1 MLFSSI
7 PGLEETKEKIIQAVK
22 NNHLA
27 HALLFHGPEG
37 TPNLKMAL
45 ALSTYLHCAHPGE
58 DDACGICPACQK
70 MAKLIHPDM
79 NFVFPMPGEGKE
91 NGDEDKEK
99 DKKIDFVASF
109 RKFTLESLYGN
120 VSDWIRFNDIEKKQ
134 LNISKAA
141 ARQIIKT
148 ISLKSFEGGY
158 KIILI
163 WAPEYLHP
171 SAANSLLKVLE
182 EPPQKTLFLLVTTQP
197 EQLLTTILSR
207 TQKIMVRGFSDR
219 EIKTHL
225 VTEGLCSKEGAA
237 QVTQLA
243 DGNMREAYRL
253 VDEVG
258 DESTAFV
265 RDWFRA
271 CFSLK
276 INEIFKY
283 TDTFATSDKESQKAY
298 LLSGL
303 NVIREV
309 LLKKAQLDSLMRS
322 ASEDRDFIEKLGIN
336 VLDENKMVKIY
347 EVLNEAHYHLGRNA
361 NARILFAELSFRLF
375 NIMKNR
381 SGA

>member
-22 NNHLA
+22 DNHLA
-27 HALLFHGPEG
+27 HALLFHGQEG
-37 TPNLKMAL
+37 SPNLKMAL
-45 ALSTYLHCAHPGE
+45 ALSTYLHCAQPGE
-58 DDACGICPACQK
+58 NDACGICPACQK

-91 NGDEDKEK
+91 SGEEDKEK
-99 DKKIDFVASF
+99 EKKTDFVGSF
-109 RKFTLESLYGN
+109 RKFALESPYGN
-120 VSDWIRFNDIEKKQ
+120 VSDWIHHNDIEKKQ
-134 LNISKAA
+134 LNISKGA

-158 KIILI
+158 KIMLI

-207 TQKIMVRGFSDR
+207 TQKIMVRGFSDDEVR
-219 EIKTHL
+219 DHL
-225 VTEGLCSKEGAA
+225 LTEGLCSKEGAD

-253 VDEVG
+253 VDEVR
-258 DESTAFV
+258 DENTSFV
-265 RDWFRA
+265 RDWFRL

-276 INEIFKY
+276 INEIFKHAEI
-283 TDTFATSDKESQKAY
+283 FSASDKESQKAY

-322 ASEDRDFIEKLGIN
+322 ASEDRDFIEKLGVN
-336 VLDENKMVKIY
+336 VLDEIKMSKIY
-347 EVLNEAHYHLGRNA
+347 EVLNEAHYHLERNA
-361 NARILFAELSFRLF
+361 NAKILFAELSFRLY
-375 NIMKNR
+375 NIMKIK
-381 SGA
+381 SGS